1 MSRPHIT
8 RAQAHRNARAV
19 LDTARARRDSLCIA
33 DAARAAA
40 VGSNCTAEEIE
51 RRLRRLKRM
60 SEIQPQAHRRQA
72 QPAEGT
78 A

>member
-8 RAQAHRNARAV
+8 REQAHRNARAV
-19 LDTARARRDSLCIA
+19 LDTARARRDALCIT

-40 VGSNCTAEEIE
+40 AGSNCTAEEIE
-51 RRLRRLKRM
+51 HRLRRLRRK
-60 SEIQPQAHRRQA
+60 SETQPTTRNRQT